1 MLSNGAN
8 IPKIIDD
15 ELEQSGDDEIGIIS
29 FTTQQTD
36 FHISSNEDEIT
47 KAFANQHQKQQNQTI
62 QQTKSDKMGRT
73 QSKGKQPNPKKPDL
87 NDDVND
93 FVDLIPKAE
102 VKAKIEEYY
111 RNDMDVQHIFEY
123 MHGKE
128 FLELRKSTLELSD
141 VKDILQHLN
150 KNGLNVKSIL
160 RKLDNRLGVSKI
172 RSTQL
177 AYNSQPKFGKLSKI
191 QSFLFLFCLCSILQL
206 NVDSHDIR
214 NLKLFQVRIRQSV
227 VSMHWLKMFLVYYHK
242 MKYSFYFLRNWTV
255 VRNLLLSFNASVIQP
270 SIANIQR
277 YGYNLFWHFN

>member
-1 MLSNGAN
+1 MKFIILSICLVLSNGAN

-15 ELEQSGDDEIGIIS
+15 ELEQSGDYEIGLIS
-29 FTTQQTD
+29 FTTQQTNSY
-36 FHISSNEDEIT
+36 ISSNEDEIT
-47 KAFANQHQKQQNQTI
+47 KSFANQHQKQQNQTN
-62 QQTKSDKMGRT
+62 QQTKIDKMVRT
-73 QSKGKQPNPKKPDL
+73 QSKGKQQNRKLDL

-128 FLELRKSTLELSD
+128 FLELRKTILELSD

-177 AYNSQPKFGKLSKI
+177 AYNSQTSFGK
-191 QSFLFLFCLCSILQL
+191 FPNVQL
-206 NVDSHDIR
+206 NFGLHDIR
-214 NLKLFQVRIRQSV
+214 YNF
-227 VSMHWLKMFLVYYHK
+227 
-242 MKYSFYFLRNWTV
+242 
-255 VRNLLLSFNASVIQP
+255 
-270 SIANIQR
+270 R
-277 YGYNLFWHFN
+277 YEHNDWWYQWFS